1 MPSRLDEVDVKI
13 LTSLLRDTRI
23 TNTELSGKACI
34 TIKTLVNRVN
44 KLIDAGYI
52 KGYAVEL
59 DLNKVGKKLS
69 AFTAVTLKRT
79 SIENINMF
87 RERMKSVP
95 EVIECYHV
103 NGLCDF
109 ILRIVVSDMEEYSAC
124 LKTKLSISE
133 IDTIK
138 TDFILHEDRSVMDLS
153 NLSKKWTSTQTL

>member
-1 MPSRLDEVDVKI
+1 
-13 LTSLLRDTRI
+13 
-23 TNTELSGKACI
+23 
-34 TIKTLVNRVN
+34 
-44 KLIDAGYI
+44 
-52 KGYAVEL
+52 
-59 DLNKVGKKLS
+59 
-69 AFTAVTLKRT
+69 
-79 SIENINMF
+79 
-87 RERMKSVP
+87 MKSVP